1 MCLNYTLVLLNKSNF
16 WLTQNISGL
25 WYANKGVPRLFAYF
39 RAENSKRNMFISK
52 NLSKNVMWKDKRL
65 EKSVNEHAAPS
76 LWSVFM
82 CLGAANKYP
91 LRRGD
96 NSISWCFPLNFLPLI
111 SWKRYYSPVLKLKM
125 ASKAAEIFEKFNLV
139 KDLGLA
145 IPSGFA
151 EASLTFP
158 GDLKV
163 ISWFLLMFNHL

>member
-1 MCLNYTLVLLNKSNF
+1 
-16 WLTQNISGL
+16 
-25 WYANKGVPRLFAYF
+25 
-39 RAENSKRNMFISK
+39 
-52 NLSKNVMWKDKRL
+52 
-65 EKSVNEHAAPS
+65 
-76 LWSVFM
+76 
-82 CLGAANKYP
+82 
-91 LRRGD
+91 
-96 NSISWCFPLNFLPLI
+96 
-111 SWKRYYSPVLKLKM
+111 M